1 MENNGINKGRVSL
14 GAMICLVS
22 YFIVCIIIKAFG
34 LDLFD
39 IANNISWATE
49 ISTFIYSNIFVLT
62 ALQTIFLCIN
72 LFFVLSVSAKRY
84 DAKKMII
91 ITLILYI
98 PTFGVNLLCNYF
110 HLPSFIATVA
120 LPFIYALFLVKEK
133 TFKEYLFLL
142 MRYILFSIF
151 IILVEFGLMYLK
163 VSLLKFNYNA
173 GNVLNVILLNLDLF
187 VIYFSAYFLLKYT
200 KLREKTCNLFKRIF
214 KNKQKKED

>member
-39 IANNISWATE
+39 ITNNIAWA
-49 ISTFIYSNIFVLT
+49 IDFSAFVYSNIFVLT
-62 ALQTIFLCIN
+62 AMQTIFLCIN

-120 LPFIYALFLVKEK
+120 LPFVYALFLVKEK